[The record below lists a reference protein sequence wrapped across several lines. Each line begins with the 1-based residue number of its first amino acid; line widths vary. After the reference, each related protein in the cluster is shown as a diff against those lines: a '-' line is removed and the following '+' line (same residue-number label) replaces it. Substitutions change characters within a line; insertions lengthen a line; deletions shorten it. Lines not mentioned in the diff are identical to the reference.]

1 MSGQTAI
8 LSATTDAPAKKASR
22 LKRTRRVVWHTIL
35 AMANPETS
43 LRCAGVAFFGFM
55 SLFPALGL
63 AVLVFG
69 LLADSHL
76 LTEFLGRLEGLLPDI
91 ALNLLYGQ
99 LTALISQPPS
109 TLGIGIVITLGF
121 ALWSGS
127 RGMDA
132 LLFAASRTRRD
143 PNKRPFYI
151 ALPIAVAVT
160 VVGAITMLI
169 ALALVAALPAVLMS
183 LPLPTNERLILL
195 LRWPLLMG
203 LSILAF
209 AALYRFGPDRR
220 PKKGRWIWPGA
231 VLAAIGWFLVCLVFS
246 LYVEQ
251 FANFE
256 QSFGQLSAAVVL
268 MLWMY
273 NSAQVVILGAAF
285 NAQLEYESL
294 AERDRAALGPKGKLP
309 G

>member
-1 MSGQTAI
+1 
-8 LSATTDAPAKKASR
+8 
-22 LKRTRRVVWHTIL
+22 
-35 AMANPETS
+35 MANPETS
-43 LRCAGVAFFGFM
+43 LRCAGVAFFGFI

-63 AVLVFG
+63 GVLIFG
-69 LLADSHL
+69 LMADSHF
-76 LTEFLGRLEGLLPDI
+76 LTELLARLEGLLPDA
-91 ALNLLYGQ
+91 ALQLLQDQ

-109 TLGIGIVITLGF
+109 TLGIGIVVTLGF

-143 PNKRPFYI
+143 PTKRPFYL
-151 ALPIAVAVT
+151 AVPIAIAVT
-160 VVGAITMLI
+160 VTGAVTMLV

-183 LPLPTNERLILL
+183 LPVPTNERLILL
-195 LRWPLLMG
+195 LRWPLLMA
-203 LSILAF
+203 LAVLAF

-231 VLAAIGWFLVCLVFS
+231 ILAALGWFLVCLVFS
-246 LYVEQ
+246 IYVEQ

-285 NAQLEYESL
+285 NAQLEYETL
-294 AERDRAALGPKGKLP
+294 AERDKAETSGPKGKLP